1 MFSIVGIWRRYR
13 YLMCVISEDTLS
25 LVRET
30 IAWRLLLSLLVSL
43 RPIVPSFI
51 DTNQTF
57 PCFLWETSRAA
68 LQALEILLVHLH
80 LVVVVELEILVV
92 CQTKGLDRDTFGL
105 PEPRRYLQVIG
116 RASFIVVRFL
126 ATDRRN
132 ND

>member
-43 RPIVPSFI
+43 CPIVPSFI

-57 PCFLWETSRAA
+57 PFLLWETSRAA

-92 CQTKGLDRDTFGL
+92 CQTKGLDCDTFGL

-116 RASFIVVRFL
+116 RASFIVIRFL
-126 ATDRRN
+126 ATD
-132 ND
+132 

>member
-1 MFSIVGIWRRYR
+1 MFSIVSIWRRYR

-57 PCFLWETSRAA
+57 PCFLWEASRAA

-80 LVVVVELEILVV
+80 FVVVVELEILVV
-92 CQTKGLDRDTFGL
+92 CQTKGLDCDTFGL
-105 PEPRRYLQVIG
+105 PEPR
-116 RASFIVVRFL
+116 
-126 ATDRRN
+126 
-132 ND
+132 